1 MTDYERADQERATLY
16 ERKSQVREQLK
27 SITDPVERAAQKK
40 RLSILEAMYKEAL
53 DRMEAARPPDEKKRK
68 APKQRVVHYVS
79 AGSDGVTY
87 NWLERNRYTFSDIE
101 GNTVR
106 WEDLGVEESGQKA
119 RYLRAIKRGRAA
131 CSPRQMEMLDL
142 MLQGK
147 NCREIAET
155 LGVDRSTVVVTLQR
169 AKRKIRTMEEAMTR
183 LEKTAGV
190 IDVSRRE
197 VAEHLLSCLT
207 ETQAVYLY
215 LYYGEW
221 LSMPDIA
228 KLLDRDKSTVCK
240 TLHLACR
247 RIRGAYDCAD
257 GGTLLGMDALEPMLY
272 EIYQSH
278 AADDL
283 IPARAKEAAKRITH
297 RDEER
302 IEAHREGC
310 RSDIFA
316 SALWVQRRTLPE
328 AGSRLL
334 RALKERAAQRAG
346 SMLDWLCALLRYAHN
361 KVLKSMGTY
370 YEWQRQH

>member
-40 RLSILEAMYKEAL
+40 RLGILEAMYKEAL

-155 LGVDRSTVVVTLQR
+155 LGVDKSTVVVTLQR
-169 AKRKIRTMEEAMTR
+169 AKSKIRTMEEAMTR

-228 KLLDRDKSTVCK
+228 KLLDRDKSTVCRS
-240 TLHLACR
+240 LHLACR
-247 RIRGAYDCAD
+247 RIRDAYDCAD

-283 IPARAKEAAKRITH
+283 IPARAREAAKRITH

-302 IEAHREGC
+302 IEAHREGR

-334 RALKERAAQRAG
+334 RALKERATQRAG

-370 YEWQRQH
+370 YEWPRQH

>member
-40 RLSILEAMYKEAL
+40 RLGILEAMYKEAL
-53 DRMEAARPPDEKKRK
+53 GRMEAARPPDEKKRK

-87 NWLERNRYTFSDIE
+87 DWLERNRYTFSDIE

-155 LGVDRSTVVVTLQR
+155 LGVDKSTVVVTLQR

-183 LEKTAGV
+183 SKKTAGA
-190 IDVSRRE
+190 IDVSRPE

-228 KLLDRDKSTVCK
+228 KLLDRDKSTVCRS
-240 TLHLACR
+240 LHLACR
-247 RIRGAYDCAD
+247 RIRDAYDCAD

-283 IPARAKEAAKRITH
+283 IPARAREAAKRITH

-302 IEAHREGC
+302 IEAHREGR

-370 YEWQRQH
+370 YEWPRQH